1 MYSTYINILYN
12 SSTGILRL
20 CNLPEE
26 TAESPENGHL
36 PRNLPEETAESPE
49 MVICRVIFLCNL
61 LLVIMAP
68 PKENVRR
75 DSVSKHE

>member
-1 MYSTYINILYN
+1 MKIDCLYCVQYVTECTAHMYINILYN

-36 PRNLPEETAESPE
+36 PRNLPEEPAESPE
-49 MVICRVIFLCNL
+49 NGHLPRNL
-61 LLVIMAP
+61 PQEIA
-68 PKENVRR
+68 E
-75 DSVSKHE
+75 

>member
-36 PRNLPEETAESPE
+36 PRYLPEETAESPE
-49 MVICRVIFLCNL
+49 NGHLPRNL
-61 LLVIMAP
+61 PQEIA
-68 PKENVRR
+68 E
-75 DSVSKHE
+75 